1 MMISSIE
8 GSLLLH
14 HTKNKG
20 DIAATKAIADLT
32 LKGYLVLTPVVCEHL
47 PFDFVAYKD
56 DKFYNLHSADVTH
69 ITGNFE
75 KSSPENFY

>member
-1 MMISSIE
+1 MMTSSIE

-32 LKGYLVLTPVVCEHL
+32 LKGYLILTPVVCEHL

-56 DKFYNLHSADVTH
+56 NKCYKIPLLCHFPRGQSRLSLMRQ
-69 ITGNFE
+69 
-75 KSSPENFY
+75 